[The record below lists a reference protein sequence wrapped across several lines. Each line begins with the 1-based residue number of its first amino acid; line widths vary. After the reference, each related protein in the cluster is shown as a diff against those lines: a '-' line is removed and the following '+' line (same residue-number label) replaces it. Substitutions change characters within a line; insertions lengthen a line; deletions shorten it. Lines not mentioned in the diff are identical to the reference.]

1 MVFWSELF
9 WSSLSRPG
17 LLDIPADNG
26 TFRSWEMSTIGHPL
40 SDLANAL
47 MPFFFART
55 IKGPPDTRVPHAQA
69 DFLPGATPGLPTP
82 SRLAA
87 IYASA
92 AGLGDGGW
100 DGMEQEL
107 KWTQAFSTFR
117 LSAICQ
123 GIAARAATKQ
133 ASSAKAEQHAIARAS
148 LAEFA
153 WVLAQEFGK
162 EQVKGKRLK
171 AHI

>member
-1 MVFWSELF
+1 M
-9 WSSLSRPG
+9 
-17 LLDIPADNG
+17 PADKG
-26 TFRSWEMSTIGHPL
+26 SFRSWEMSTIGHPL

-47 MPFFFART
+47 MPFFSART
-55 IKGPPDTRVPHAQA
+55 IQGPSETRVPHAQA

-82 SRLAA
+82 FQLAE
-87 IYASA
+87 IYAAA
-92 AGLGDGGW
+92 AGLGDGRW
-100 DGMEQEL
+100 EGMEQEL

-123 GIAARAATKQ
+123 GIAARAATRQ
-133 ASSAKAEQHAIARAS
+133 ASSAKAKQHAIARAP

-153 WVLAQEFGK
+153 WVLVQEFDE
-162 EQVKGKRLK
+162 EQAKGKNPK